1 MSNSMSNSK
10 LYNIPKE
17 DGNQGAL
24 ILMDF
29 MKAYDRINRKV
40 MMKVLEKMNIG
51 KDVRKIIKALYKES
65 RAQVE
70 VNGELSRPM
79 DTTGGV
85 RQGCPLSSYLFII
98 VLEILTLLIEEDKE
112 IEGIT
117 EPITGKED
125 KLTQF
130 ADDSSGMMKKIGDI
144 RPMRAKVKMRK
155 RQEVHYM
162 IKNQ

>member
-1 MSNSMSNSK
+1 MG
-10 LYNIPKE
+10 NIILVKEIIEYCKE

-51 KDVRKIIKALYKES
+51 KDFRKIIKALYKES

-85 RQGCPLSSYLFII
+85 RQGCPLSSYLFIT
-98 VLEILTLLIEEDKE
+98 VLEILTLLIEEEKE

-117 EPITGKED
+117 EPITGK
-125 KLTQF
+125 KT
-130 ADDSSGMMKKIGDI
+130 
-144 RPMRAKVKMRK
+144 
-155 RQEVHYM
+155 
-162 IKNQ
+162 N